1 MSDHPQADKTIT
13 ISQTAQRSLIIL
25 LKVAP
30 VDNEELNTLKAA
42 GNPFPRDLGYEHGF
56 DEVLRGEE
64 VPPLPD
70 TPEGEGDKEQDA
82 EAGTGTGTGSE
93 EY

>member
-1 MSDHPQADKTIT
+1 
-13 ISQTAQRSLIIL
+13 
-25 LKVAP
+25 VAP

-82 EAGTGTGTGSE
+82 EAGTGSE